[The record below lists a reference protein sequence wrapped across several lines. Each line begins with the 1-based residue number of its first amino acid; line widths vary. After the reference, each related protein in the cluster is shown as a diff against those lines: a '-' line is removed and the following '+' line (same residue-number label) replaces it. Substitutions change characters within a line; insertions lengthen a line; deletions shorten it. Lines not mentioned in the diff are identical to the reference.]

1 VNFLAHVYLSGDHTE
16 LAIGNLIADRVKGKN
31 MDWLPLEMQK
41 GVLLHRAIDQ
51 FTDQHPLFK
60 GCVSLLF
67 PKYRHYSRVLVD
79 MYFDHFLA
87 VHWKQFHKIPLQD
100 YANSFY
106 QKLQEAA
113 VDFPEPLQKF
123 SNALILHNWFAQY
136 QTISGLRMILKQMEQ
151 RTRFPSNLAAS
162 TKDLEENY
170 SYFEG
175 QFFEFMSALISFTK
189 TKTITL

>member
-1 VNFLAHVYLSGDHTE
+1 
-16 LAIGNLIADRVKGKN
+16 
-31 MDWLPLEMQK
+31 
-41 GVLLHRAIDQ
+41 
-51 FTDQHPLFK
+51 
-60 GCVSLLF
+60 
-67 PKYRHYSRVLVD
+67 
-79 MYFDHFLA
+79 
-87 VHWKQFHKIPLQD
+87 
-100 YANSFY
+100 
-106 QKLQEAA
+106 
-113 VDFPEPLQKF
+113 
-123 SNALILHNWFAQY
+123 LILHNWFAQY